1 MEVIQPPKL
10 KPDTMRLVP
19 LGGLGEVGRN
29 MMTLEYQG
37 RILILDCGVLFPR
50 DEEPGVDLI
59 LPDFSYIIDRLHQV
73 DAIVV
78 SHGHEDHIGG
88 IPYLLQMKEDI
99 PIVASRF
106 SLALIEKKLKRFKI
120 KPKTREVKA
129 YDKLKIGKFDLEF
142 IAANHSIPDALCIS
156 VKTSAGSLVFT
167 GDIKLDQTPMD
178 GRITDLNHL
187 AKISEQGID
196 LFLADST
203 NAEVKGVIPTE
214 SSISPALDFI
224 FHKAQGKIVV
234 ASFASHVHRV
244 QQIIDTAAE
253 YGRKV
258 CFVGWSM
265 VNTMNI
271 AQELGYLKVPKGII
285 LELREL
291 EKYPDKKIVL
301 MCTGSQGEPMAAL
314 SRIARGDHS
323 KVKVGKGDSIIL
335 ASSLIPGNEK
345 QVSQVINDLTM
356 LNVEIF
362 HNKNSAVHVSGHAAE
377 TDLLYL
383 YNVARPKNALP
394 IHGEPRHLI
403 ANARVARK
411 AGVKNAIAALN
422 GSVIDLRDGIAKKV
436 GKFHNDYIYVDGSA
450 VGEIDETDLE
460 TRRILASEGFISC
473 FATVD
478 LAEKKVVAG
487 PEFIQKGFAEDI
499 SVFNDVKPDVIKK
512 LNSALQDG
520 VTNTHRLAQLMRR
533 VIGPFL
539 GHKLQRS
546 PLILPVVNAVGHE

>member
-1 MEVIQPPKL
+1 MNVVEPPKL
-10 KPDTMRLVP
+10 KDNTLRLVP

-59 LPDFSYIIDRLHQV
+59 LPDFSYIMDRLDDV
-73 DAIVV
+73 EAIIV

-88 IPYLLQMKEDI
+88 IPYLLKMREDI
-99 PIVASRF
+99 PIVASKF
-106 SLALIEKKLKRFKI
+106 SLALIEKKLKSFRI
-120 KPKTREVKA
+120 KAKTVEVKA
-129 YDKLKIGKFDLEF
+129 YDTLKIGKFDLEF
-142 IAANHSIPDALCIS
+142 VAANHSIPDALCIS
-156 VKTSAGSLVFT
+156 VRTPAGSVVFT

-178 GRITDLNHL
+178 KRITDLNHL
-187 AKISEQGID
+187 AKISEKGID

-214 SSISPALDFI
+214 SSITPALDSI
-224 FHKAQGKIVV
+224 FHKANGKIVV

-244 QQIIDTAAE
+244 QQIIDIAAE

-258 CFVGWSM
+258 CLVGRSM
-265 VNTMNI
+265 VNTMTI
-271 AQELGYLKVPKGII
+271 AEDLGYLQVPKGIFVD
-285 LELREL
+285 LKKLKE
-291 EKYPDKKIVL
+291 YPDKKVVL

-314 SRIARGDHS
+314 SRIARGDHN
-323 KVKVGKGDSIIL
+323 KVKVSENDVIIL

-345 QVSQVINDLTM
+345 SVSQVINDLT
-356 LNVEIF
+356 LLGVNIY

-383 YNVARPKNALP
+383 YNVAKPKNALP
-394 IHGEPRHLI
+394 IHGEPRHLA
-403 ANARVARK
+403 ANARVAEK
-411 AGVKNAIAALN
+411 AGVENAIPTLN
-422 GSVIDLRDGIAKKV
+422 GSVIDLRDGVAKKV
-436 GKFHNDYIYVDGSA
+436 GKFHNDYIYVDGAA
-450 VGEIDETDLE
+450 VGEIDESDLQ
-460 TRRILASEGFISC
+460 TRRTLASEGIISC
-473 FATVD
+473 FVTVS

-487 PEFIQKGFAEDI
+487 PDIILKGLAEDI
-499 SVFNDVKPDVIKK
+499 SAFNEIKPKIVKK

-520 VTNTHRLAQLMRR
+520 VSNTHKLAQMTRR

-539 GHKLQRS
+539 GIKLNRS
-546 PLILPVVNAVGHE
+546 PLILPVVNAIK